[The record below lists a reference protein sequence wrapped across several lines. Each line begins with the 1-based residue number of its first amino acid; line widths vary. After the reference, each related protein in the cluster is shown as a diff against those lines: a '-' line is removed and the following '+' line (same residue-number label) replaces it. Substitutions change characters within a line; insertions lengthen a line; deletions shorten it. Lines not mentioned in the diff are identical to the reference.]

1 MFAVYYSE
9 LYLIKLL
16 KKLKSLQMF
25 PSPYSAIIDFK
36 LNQSQREKEIV
47 RGIKNFK
54 QKTWVLVLDPPKIIY
69 DFGPVE

>member
-1 MFAVYYSE
+1 
-9 LYLIKLL
+9 
-16 KKLKSLQMF
+16 MF

-47 RGIKNFK
+47 RGIKNLK

-69 DFGPVE
+69 VFGPVE

>member
-1 MFAVYYSE
+1 
-9 LYLIKLL
+9 
-16 KKLKSLQMF
+16 MF
-25 PSPYSAIIDFK
+25 PSPYSAIVDCK

-47 RGIKNFK
+47 RGKKNSK